1 MSSSIQIRLFKGW
14 KRHKTA
20 CLDKA
25 IRRMKKYAD
34 KGRRPTE
41 LMVGDKV
48 MLKLTPEEKK

>member
-1 MSSSIQIRLFKGW
+1 MSSSIQMRPFKGW

-34 KGRRPTE
+34 KGRRPME
-41 LMVGDKV
+41 FMVGDKV
-48 MLKLTPEEKK
+48 MLKLTPEENQ